1 MIYRVLLSPPIEDN
15 PDPKSMTFIAAHT
28 QWTCGNICK
37 EDDSMTMPPIPG
49 ILTTAAF
56 CLAAGACVSCQAQ
69 TAQISSPHRQGKP
82 THEEVR
88 LRHIEKAANNLAR
101 CKELL
106 DAMQAEVEVYGFE
119 QDSPRYTVKA
129 EDIPRLRYIIS
140 QLQANPEFA
149 PVRVTMRHSSRLY
162 CLNLDFGEGVKL
174 SLRAE
179 RITSPDRSGIGHT
192 GCLYTLPTSELRRE
206 LIGIIER
213 ALPSKK

>member
-1 MIYRVLLSPPIEDN
+1 MTKPSI
-15 PDPKSMTFIAAHT
+15 PKILASAA
-28 QWTCGNICK
+28 
-37 EDDSMTMPPIPG
+37 
-49 ILTTAAF
+49 L
-56 CLAAGACVSCQAQ
+56 CLAAAACVSCQAQ

-106 DAMQAEVEVYGFE
+106 DAMQAEVEIYGPGL
-119 QDSPRYTVKA
+119 DSPRYAVKA
-129 EDIPRLRYIIS
+129 EDMPRLRYIVS

-149 PVRVTMRHSSRLY
+149 LSRVSMRHSRRLY
-162 CLNLDFGEGVKL
+162 FLNLDFGDGVYL

-179 RITSPDRSGIGHT
+179 RITSPDRTGISHT
-192 GCLYTLPTSELRRE
+192 GSLYALPDAELRRE

-213 ALPSKK
+213 ALPPKN